1 MTGAAVASVAAAG
14 FMEERLKE
22 HKELMVIIADMDK
35 LPLDLRDCDR
45 GFKTDTKSAP
55 DVTYFTRVRARVP
68 RSGWALKRFPGV
80 RDWVDIK
87 QAKYDEKFVRLE
99 KIEPIPK
106 LLVYK
111 VQP

>member
-1 MTGAAVASVAAAG
+1 M
-14 FMEERLKE
+14 
-22 HKELMVIIADMDK
+22 
-35 LPLDLRDCDR
+35 
-45 GFKTDTKSAP
+45 
-55 DVTYFTRVRARVP
+55 
-68 RSGWALKRFPGV
+68 KRFPGV

-87 QAKYDEKFVRLE
+87 QAKYDEKYVRLE